1 MNFAAISRTGL
12 SKICKEIKIKGRA
25 KMNKAAMEQAI
36 VDAMDNDESL
46 VEIVEPMAEA
56 FVTEYPVKTKAENA
70 SRGIT
75 ELTFN
80 GKTQSLTDWAKEVG
94 LNRPALYDR
103 VNRHGWSV
111 EEALTIPAGGRRK
124 KAQVEGQTEMEIE
137 E

>member
-25 KMNKAAMEQAI
+25 KMTKSAMEQAI

-46 VEIVEPMAEA
+46 IEIVEPMVDQ
-56 FVTEYPVKTKAENA
+56 FVTEYPVKTKSEKA
-70 SRGIT
+70 SLGIT

-80 GKTQSLTDWAKEVG
+80 GKTQSITAWAKEVG

-103 VNRHGWSV
+103 INRHGWSV
-111 EEALTIPAGGRRK
+111 EEALTIPAGQRRK
-124 KAQVEGQTEMEIE
+124 KPEVEGQTEMEIE